1 VLAHAGP
8 EEGGL
13 IWCSR
18 RSRRQHAFTRSHHSF
33 QRAILAYRY
42 TRTFIY
48 HIDSDHSYNTGR
60 RSTQSLVVDRL
71 LQRRRRRRD
80 QLLSVSH
87 VDHGPAPG
95 QL

>member
-1 VLAHAGP
+1 MLARAEP
-8 EEGGL
+8 EDGRL
-13 IWCSR
+13 IRCSR
-18 RSRRQHAFTRSHHSF
+18 RSRRQHALFRSHHSF
-33 QRAILAYRY
+33 QRSILAYRY

-48 HIDSDHSYNTGR
+48 HIDFDHSYNTGR

-71 LQRRRRRRD
+71 LQRRRCRRD